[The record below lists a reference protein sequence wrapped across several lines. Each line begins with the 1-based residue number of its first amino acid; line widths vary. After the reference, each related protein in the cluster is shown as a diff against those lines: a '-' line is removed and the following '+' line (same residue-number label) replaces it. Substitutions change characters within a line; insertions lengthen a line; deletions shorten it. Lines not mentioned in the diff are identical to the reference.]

1 MQNDD
6 IEIFPK
12 DEEEATKLVR
22 EFIRKTRRFEWLVNT
37 EKANNIFPPSN
48 NNLIPS
54 RLIRNVPTPKSLGT
68 ILASSLEH
76 YRNITN
82 VVEKGYQ
89 AKIVAKWINYALDQ
103 GVISQGDGLS
113 GKLDDCKKEQTRLEN
128 ELILVS
134 KKFEKLEETNK
145 TMEDE
150 LKIFHEKYGKPKL

>member
-12 DEEEATKLVR
+12 DEEKATKLVK
-22 EFIRKTRRFEWLVNT
+22 EFIEKTRRFEWLVNT
-37 EKANNIFPPSN
+37 EKANNVFPPEN
-48 NNLIPS
+48 KTIPT
-54 RLIRNVPTPKSLGT
+54 RLVRNPQPPKSLGT
-68 ILASSLEH
+68 ILAGSLEY
-76 YRNITN
+76 YRNITS
-82 VVEKGYQ
+82 VMGKGEQ
-89 AKIVAKWINYALDQ
+89 AKIVAKWINYAFDQ

-134 KKFEKLEETNK
+134 KNYEKLKETNK